1 MSVSRP
7 RSGAIYPGVFLT
19 SASILMLQV
28 ALTRVFSFTLW
39 YHFAYVV
46 ISLALL
52 GYGASGALLSAF
64 PGILRGNL
72 PRTLFGCSLAAAVA
86 IPAGLA
92 VFAHTP
98 FYPLELFAQPA
109 QWGYL
114 AAYYAA
120 AGIPFFVRLN
130 T

>member
-1 MSVSRP
+1 MVGRWAAASAGLKPSGGWVVSASRP
-7 RSGAIYPGVFLT
+7 RSGAIYPAVFLT

-64 PGILRGNL
+64 PGMLRGNL
-72 PRTLFGCSLAAAVA
+72 PRTLFLCALGAAVVVPVSLAV
-86 IPAGLA
+86 
-92 VFAHTP
+92 
-98 FYPLELFAQPA
+98 
-109 QWGYL
+109 
-114 AAYYAA
+114 
-120 AGIPFFVRLN
+120 
-130 T
+130 